1 MGGADWGTSPLLT
14 ARAVA
19 DMLDVSAET
28 VLRWIRRGELSAI
41 KLPGGAVRVRED
53 ALELWLEERA
63 TPSRGEST
71 TPVSAAQP
79 IGYPAST
86 TPKVEED

>member
-1 MGGADWGTSPLLT
+1 MTSPLLT
-14 ARAVA
+14 AREVA
-19 DMLDVSAET
+19 ERLGVSPET
-28 VLRWIRRGELSAI
+28 VLRWIRRGELPAI

-53 ALELWLEERA
+53 ELERWLEERA
-63 TPSRGEST
+63 TPSRGVST

-79 IGYPAST
+79 LGYPAST